1 MGTVIIEGLVDC
13 FLLLI
18 PCVVGIA
25 NGPVNMVYFYEKE
38 VHERVITNGLT
49 TKEKIDKGLKR
60 FRLYSIIPLI
70 AFPLITVYG
79 INGTVGFVDGFVQ
92 ICTILVMMGLFDR
105 LFIDWYWV
113 GKTKAWVIEG
123 TEDLQPYIYGKTLL
137 GKWLFTIIGF
147 PILAVILSAVM
158 TLFIR

>member
-25 NGPVNMVYFYEKE
+25 NGPVNMVFFYEKE
-38 VHERVITNGLT
+38 VHERVIANGLT

-60 FRLYSIIPLI
+60 FKLYSIIPLI
-70 AFPLITVYG
+70 AFPLIAVYG
-79 INGTVGFVDGFVQ
+79 INDTVGFVDGFVQ

-137 GKWLFTIIGF
+137 IKWLTTLVGF
-147 PILAVILSAVM
+147 PVLAVILSAVM